1 MVQLNPPVC
10 DTSDDYLLC
19 LTVVK
24 EIQELR
30 FQMIYSEEQQNRL
43 DRKIE
48 ELKSWITNDLR
59 ASEDKGFFETY
70 TGLNYSE
77 PMWNKVSRL
86 ADLKSQIDELR
97 IKIDTNKEF
106 KKDLKYK
113 DVIAILTND
122 NVAQKVIADIKPGK
136 VVTLADIAASISVD
150 KKYTPLTNSFGR
162 TRGAKLIKSTK
173 MTKTKPKDSEL
184 VEGDVTEASLTMNPA
199 AVEKA
204 IANAIVESVLDE
216 TRDAKLVNKQYDLD
230 LENLDNTLETLK
242 VGYKNQ
248 LNSIKNQQ
256 EVFRHLQQRNISKI
270 SREVKK
276 DYARWKKVLT
286 PETLGGLIEF
296 SNLNSQ
302 YLTELNELES
312 NNPTESNLSK
322 LVTMMSRDSTINID
336 EFRKREI
343 EATKKEIDLLV
354 DRKNE
359 WSLYYDALKRI
370 ISYMFSPK
378 EETVRTALFEIS
390 SELPGLKPTIFLED
404 AKIRSKRQKDVDRLK
419 VLMVEAKEAL
429 DSNKITQEQY
439 DSFIKES
446 RDQIIGVGQDID
458 DLDVFERISKTSTKD
473 LRVKESE
480 LGLATDKQELFE
492 IEKQALTEEVAKQKK
507 IVKGLKTDINSGSLV
522 DRMVRVEILNKYLNK
537 QELDINEKE
546 KIRITP
552 EIEDQRKTLRIL
564 TGKVKKLNKKNME
577 EYSRIT
583 VPGTEGVENP
593 TTKAGIDALVQSGI
607 ASVGGKINKY
617 VSNLQFNFGKTVTKT
632 RSKKKNSNNL
642 KIRRSKKRNGVH
654 KVKKT
659 KKGSRTRKSRR
670 KRRSRRKA

>member
-10 DTSDDYLLC
+10 DNSDDYLLC

-59 ASEDKGFFETY
+59 ASEDKGFL
-70 TGLNYSE
+70 GLNYSE
-77 PMWNKVSRL
+77 PIWNKVSRL
-86 ADLKSQIDELR
+86 ADLKRQIDEMR
-97 IKIDTNKEF
+97 IQIDTDKEF

-136 VVTLADIAASISVD
+136 IVTLADIAASISVD

-162 TRGAKLIKSTK
+162 TRGAKLIKSKK
-173 MTKTKPKDSEL
+173 MTKTKPKDPEL
-184 VEGDVTEASLTMNPA
+184 KEGVVTEASLTMNPA
-199 AVEKA
+199 AVKKA
-204 IANAIVESVLDE
+204 IADAIIESVLDE

-256 EVFRHLQQRNISKI
+256 QVFKHLQQRNISKI

-276 DYARWKKVLT
+276 DYARWKKALT
-286 PETLGGLIEF
+286 PKTLGGLIEF

-343 EATKKEIDLLV
+343 EATKKEIDKLV

-370 ISYMFSPK
+370 LFYMFSPK

-419 VLMVEAKEAL
+419 VLMVEAKEAFE
-429 DSNKITQEQY
+429 SNKITKEQY

-458 DLDVFERISKTSTKD
+458 DLDIIEKISKTSKKD
-473 LRVKESE
+473 LRAKESE
-480 LGLATDKQELFE
+480 LGLVADKQALDE
-492 IEKQALTEEVAKQKK
+492 IEKKALEEELAKQKK
-507 IVKGLKTDINSGSLV
+507 IVKGLKTDMNSGSLV
-522 DRMVRVEILNKYLNK
+522 DR
-537 QELDINEKE
+537 
-546 KIRITP
+546 KIRVVMLNQYLINQERKIKNQEKKGITAKT
-552 EIEDQRKTLRIL
+552 EEQREKLRIL
-564 TGKVKKLNKKNME
+564 SGKVKELDRRNNT
-577 EYSRIT
+577 EYSEIT
-583 VPGTEGVENP
+583 DPGKQGDETP
-593 TTKAGIDALVQSGI
+593 TTKAGIDALVESGI
-607 ASVGGKINKY
+607 KLVGGRVNDYLK
-617 VSNLQFNFGKTVTKT
+617 NLQFNFGKTVTK
-632 RSKKKNSNNL
+632 KNSKNL

-659 KKGSRTRKSRR
+659 KKRSRTRKSRR

>member
-1 MVQLNPPVC
+1 MR
-10 DTSDDYLLC
+10 
-19 LTVVK
+19 
-24 EIQELR
+24 I
-30 FQMIYSEEQQNRL
+30 
-43 DRKIE
+43 
-48 ELKSWITNDLR
+48 
-59 ASEDKGFFETY
+59 
-70 TGLNYSE
+70 
-77 PMWNKVSRL
+77 
-86 ADLKSQIDELR
+86 QIDT
-97 IKIDTNKEF
+97 DKEF

-136 VVTLADIAASISVD
+136 IVTLADIAASISVD

-162 TRGAKLIKSTK
+162 TRGAKLIKSKK
-173 MTKTKPKDSEL
+173 MTKTKPKDPEL
-184 VEGDVTEASLTMNPA
+184 KEGVVTEASLTMNPA
-199 AVEKA
+199 AVKKA
-204 IANAIVESVLDE
+204 IADAIIESVLDE

-256 EVFRHLQQRNISKI
+256 QVFKHLQQRNISKI

-276 DYARWKKVLT
+276 DYARWKKALT
-286 PETLGGLIEF
+286 PKTLGGLIEF

-343 EATKKEIDLLV
+343 EATKKEIDKLV

-359 WSLYYDALKRI
+359 WSLYYDALRRI
-370 ISYMFSPK
+370 LFYMFSPK

-419 VLMVEAKEAL
+419 VLMVEAKEAFE
-429 DSNKITQEQY
+429 SNKITKEQY

-458 DLDVFERISKTSTKD
+458 DLDIIEKISKTSKKD
-473 LRVKESE
+473 LRAKESE
-480 LGLATDKQELFE
+480 LGLVADKQALDE
-492 IEKQALTEEVAKQKK
+492 IEKKALEEELAKQKK
-507 IVKGLKTDINSGSLV
+507 IVKGLKTDMNSGSLV
-522 DRMVRVEILNKYLNK
+522 DR
-537 QELDINEKE
+537 
-546 KIRITP
+546 KIRVVMLNQYLINQERKIKNQEKKGITAKT
-552 EIEDQRKTLRIL
+552 EEQREKLRIL
-564 TGKVKKLNKKNME
+564 SGKVKELDRRNNT
-577 EYSRIT
+577 EYSEIT
-583 VPGTEGVENP
+583 DPGKQGDETP
-593 TTKAGIDALVQSGI
+593 TTKAGIDALVESGI
-607 ASVGGKINKY
+607 KLVGGRVNDYLK
-617 VSNLQFNFGKTVTKT
+617 NLQFNFGKTVTK
-632 RSKKKNSNNL
+632 KNSKNL

-659 KKGSRTRKSRR
+659 KKRSRTRKSRR